1 MIDFQGELVQ
11 VFEYRGTLAFKKK
24 YIYIDFKAVGI
35 RRSFDGLSMA
45 GAEIDRLGRGHWDR
59 GLGGSAVREGGAGID
74 QGGVS
79 RMGDSRFDFE

>member
-1 MIDFQGELVQ
+1 
-11 VFEYRGTLAFKKK
+11 
-24 YIYIDFKAVGI
+24 
-35 RRSFDGLSMA
+35 MA